1 MSLVTAVVLKYITQY
16 KKISIKYFP
25 IFWSTQILKTT
36 SYLIKNEGGKK
47 ENALVNVFF
56 AKNLPI
62 ANKELTPIYCGEN
75 GINHDQEI
83 LKIYIS
89 K

>member
-1 MSLVTAVVLKYITQY
+1 MK
-16 KKISIKYFP
+16 
-25 IFWSTQILKTT
+25 
-36 SYLIKNEGGKK
+36 EGK

-56 AKNLPI
+56 ARNLPI

-75 GINHDQEI
+75 GINHDQDQEI
-83 LKIYIS
+83 LKIFI